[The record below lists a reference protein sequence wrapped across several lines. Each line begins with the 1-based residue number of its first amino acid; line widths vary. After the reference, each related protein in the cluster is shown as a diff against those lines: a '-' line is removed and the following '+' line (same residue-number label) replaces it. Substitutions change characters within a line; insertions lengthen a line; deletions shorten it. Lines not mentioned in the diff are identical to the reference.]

1 MDDNLCLKGARS
13 RHVMHFKFQGPKHN
27 SGITEAVPKERGDYD
42 RLLRVDTAGE
52 HRSSRWNTH

>member
-1 MDDNLCLKGARS
+1 M
-13 RHVMHFKFQGPKHN
+13 MHFKFQGPKHN